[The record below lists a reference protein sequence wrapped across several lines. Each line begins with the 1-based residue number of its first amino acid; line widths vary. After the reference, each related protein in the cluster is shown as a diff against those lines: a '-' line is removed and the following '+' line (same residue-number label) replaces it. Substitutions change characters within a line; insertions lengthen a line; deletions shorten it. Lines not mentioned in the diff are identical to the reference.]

1 MAAHA
6 SARCPTGRRCQA
18 PDLPFEVLQS
28 HGMAAA
34 LPRLLTVDLD
44 LAFGRPFGLGRP
56 FGAALATMP
65 MGLDP
70 IGVIV
75 PTDHPLADQ
84 DEVPL
89 AALADH
95 PLLIHSADESAE
107 WQDWVEQAVA
117 AFGLKV
123 ATRIRGHGRTSALAA
138 VQALRHPAF
147 GLTSAHLPDGL
158 TARPLTDPVP
168 LHPWHA
174 VWNTTSGTRS
184 MTARI
189 RASHE

>member
-6 SARCPTGRRCQA
+6 SARGPTGRRCQA

-34 LPRLLTVDLD
+34 LPRLLTV
-44 LAFGRPFGLGRP
+44 GLGRP
-56 FGAALATMP
+56 FGAALAAMP

-89 AALADH
+89 TALADH
-95 PLLIHSADESAE
+95 PLPIHSADESAE
-107 WQDWVEQAVA
+107 WHDWVEQAVA